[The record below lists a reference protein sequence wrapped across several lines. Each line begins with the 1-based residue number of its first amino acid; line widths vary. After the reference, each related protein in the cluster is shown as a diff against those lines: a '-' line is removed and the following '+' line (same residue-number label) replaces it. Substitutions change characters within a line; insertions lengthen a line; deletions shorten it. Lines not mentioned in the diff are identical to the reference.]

1 MRSHGFAVWL
11 AADGPEA
18 VELYRR
24 HRDTIDVVLLDVQM
38 PGLDGPATLTAL
50 REFDPGV
57 LCCFMTG
64 GPGRYTEEML
74 VGLGAATVFRKP
86 LRLREVAQ
94 QLARLADTFDRA
106 AASQDTR

>member
-1 MRSHGFAVWL
+1 MRSHGLAVWL

-18 VELYRR
+18 VELYRG

-64 GPGRYTEEML
+64 HSR
-74 VGLGAATVFRKP
+74 R
-86 LRLREVAQ
+86 
-94 QLARLADTFDRA
+94 ARLSRIECPGGIAFVSCR
-106 AASQDTR
+106 